1 LEEEA
6 RLEELRSSPR
16 LREEEGEREEVGDMV

>member
-1 LEEEA
+1 LDDDA
-6 RLEELRSSPR
+6 KLEELRSSPR